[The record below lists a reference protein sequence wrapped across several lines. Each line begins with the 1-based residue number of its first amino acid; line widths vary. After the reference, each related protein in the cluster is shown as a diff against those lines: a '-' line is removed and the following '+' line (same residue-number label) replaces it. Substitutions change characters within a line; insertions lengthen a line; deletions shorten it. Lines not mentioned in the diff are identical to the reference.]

1 MATTDHPGA
10 AVVLPMPPG
19 AAVASALPG
28 GLPAGE
34 LHLTLAYLPG
44 VAHDDGAQFEALRAA
59 VASWAAGLAPIAAT
73 LSGVGRFT
81 GPAEDGDAVV
91 LLADAPALAA
101 PREAL
106 VAALTAAGFA
116 VSTERGFNPHVT
128 LAYVAAEEPTPVGR
142 VGATAV
148 TFEAVEV
155 WRGATHDAV
164 ATLATLAP
172 PAHEVAMHRRL
183 HLLPLHFGAPV
194 RLALAALAPTDAAGG
209 PWTEI
214 AYEVELKGYKTKAG
228 HARITAADIDA
239 MVKNFARYP
248 KVPIVVEHA
257 DTREGMPTEWAE
269 PRGWVVGL
277 RRGSRER
284 TVGGKTFTVATLE
297 AQLSASDEVRLQIVG
312 DVEAGVP
319 PTWPFCSI
327 TPASG
332 RDDETGEDLG
342 AVLWSVSLTAHPR
355 LADLPRLAASRRPTA
370 MKNRTRGAQPGAVA
384 PATPE
389 PEAEL
394 GYWGS
399 EIKTRGDVLS
409 MLRSVF
415 DLPVLTVEADVV
427 AKLATLESLS
437 ASPEDASGVDVDSI
451 VGELRRALGLDALK
465 TTAEVIAAVRQALA
479 SLPAGDAPASA
490 EMSRAQPRAANPAP
504 PTEKPMK
511 KTFLE
516 LAAELRA
523 PAATEEAAADAV
535 FSLARD
541 GAAVRSA
548 LKVDADAPLAPALAA
563 VAEERAE
570 LGKVRLELSKVSAE
584 RDAARA
590 EIKAA
595 ADAAAKAEAE
605 RAERELTEHVDVVA
619 LAKGW
624 DDDTKA
630 LVLAGARAAPD
641 AFRAKHPKPSALELG
656 QRAQDPARLDRIE
669 FGSGRQ
675 PPPPAAN
682 NAPEAA
688 ASGPVELAARFQRIA
703 AAAGQELDDIDALLL
718 SGRTTPEAYARTLGV
733 QLAG

>member
-1 MATTDHPGA
+1 
-10 AVVLPMPPG
+10 
-19 AAVASALPG
+19 
-28 GLPAGE
+28 
-34 LHLTLAYLPG
+34 
-44 VAHDDGAQFEALRAA
+44 
-59 VASWAAGLAPIAAT
+59 
-73 LSGVGRFT
+73 
-81 GPAEDGDAVV
+81 
-91 LLADAPALAA
+91 
-101 PREAL
+101 
-106 VAALTAAGFA
+106 
-116 VSTERGFNPHVT
+116 
-128 LAYVAAEEPTPVGR
+128 
-142 VGATAV
+142 
-148 TFEAVEV
+148 
-155 WRGATHDAV
+155 
-164 ATLATLAP
+164 
-172 PAHEVAMHRRL
+172 
-183 HLLPLHFGAPV
+183 
-194 RLALAALAPTDAAGG
+194 
-209 PWTEI
+209 
-214 AYEVELKGYKTKAG
+214 
-228 HARITAADIDA
+228 
-239 MVKNFARYP
+239 
-248 KVPIVVEHA
+248 
-257 DTREGMPTEWAE
+257 
-269 PRGWVVGL
+269 
-277 RRGSRER
+277 
-284 TVGGKTFTVATLE
+284 
-297 AQLSASDEVRLQIVG
+297 
-312 DVEAGVP
+312 
-319 PTWPFCSI
+319 
-327 TPASG
+327 
-332 RDDETGEDLG
+332 
-342 AVLWSVSLTAHPR
+342 
-355 LADLPRLAASRRPTA
+355 
-370 MKNRTRGAQPGAVA
+370 
-384 PATPE
+384 
-389 PEAEL
+389 
-394 GYWGS
+394 
-399 EIKTRGDVLS
+399 
-409 MLRSVF
+409 
-415 DLPVLTVEADVV
+415 
-427 AKLATLESLS
+427 
-437 ASPEDASGVDVDSI
+437 
-451 VGELRRALGLDALK
+451 
-465 TTAEVIAAVRQALA
+465 
-479 SLPAGDAPASA
+479 
-490 EMSRAQPRAANPAP
+490 
-504 PTEKPMK
+504 MK